1 MDWTKFLICLK
12 NILPKNLISK
22 EENETINSIIANCK
36 LHLNLK
42 KKQKLISLCI
52 KEIIHLLSIAQTCFK
67 NLDFDRHTIFIE
79 ELNNILLGILNKTNQ
94 LIENSKKEEQK
105 NFFSLISTYV
115 QKIHYELYIT
125 ISNQFL
131 KQNDLNRYHILC
143 QYYSS
148 LNKNFTI
155 V

>member
-1 MDWTKFLICLK
+1 MYWTKFLICLK

-22 EENETINSIIANCK
+22 EENEKINSIIANCK

-52 KEIIHLLSIAQTCFK
+52 KEIIHLLSIAQTCFQ

-79 ELNNILLGILNKTNQ
+79 ELNNIILGILNKTNQ

-115 QKIHYELYIT
+115 KKIHYELYNT